1 MKNLNKII
9 LSLGTNVGEREINLK
24 DCLGE
29 LSKISKIEKVSS
41 IYESEPLFYEEQNN
55 FLNLIV
61 QIDYKN
67 TPQDL
72 LIDIKNIEKKI
83 GRVKT
88 FRHGPRKIDIDI
100 IFFNNLEIKNDQLT
114 IPHYDWENRRFVV
127 EPLDELFKE
136 FNLSEY
142 KINNQKIKKV
152 ATISNK

>member
-1 MKNLNKII
+1 MI
-9 LSLGTNVGEREINLK
+9 
-24 DCLGE
+24 
-29 LSKISKIEKVSS
+29 
-41 IYESEPLFYEEQNN
+41 YEEQNN

-67 TPQDL
+67 KPEDL

-88 FRHGPRKIDIDI
+88 FRYGPRKIDIDI

-114 IPHYDWENRRFVV
+114 IPHYDWKNRRFVV
-127 EPLDELFKE
+127 EPLVELFKE
-136 FNLSEY
+136 FDLSEY

-152 ATISNK
+152 ANISNK

>member
-9 LSLGTNVGEREINLK
+9 LSLGTNLGKREINLK

-29 LSKISKIEKVSS
+29 LSKISNIEKVSS

-127 EPLDELFKE
+127 EPLVELFKE
-136 FNLSEY
+136 FDLSEY

-152 ATISNK
+152 ANISNK